1 MQDVDQNN
9 IVNSISPAEYCQS
22 TGTVS
27 FWDCKRHCGRINE
40 TVPFNISTASFEPRN
55 NDEVKDFQKNSNFFC
70 FENEKPKKFY
80 SVKSKLVEATAQSM
94 YKSYQVCG

>member
-40 TVPFNISTASFEPRN
+40 TVPFNISTATFEPRN
-55 NDEVKDFQKNSNFFC
+55 NDEVKDFQNYRRTYLTFK
-70 FENEKPKKFY
+70 
-80 SVKSKLVEATAQSM
+80 
-94 YKSYQVCG
+94 